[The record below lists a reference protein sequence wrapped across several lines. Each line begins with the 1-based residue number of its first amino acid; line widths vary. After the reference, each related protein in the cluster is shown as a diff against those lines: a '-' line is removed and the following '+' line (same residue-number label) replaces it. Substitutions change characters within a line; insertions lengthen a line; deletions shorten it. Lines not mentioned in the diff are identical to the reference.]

1 MSTGR
6 DLAEIA
12 DFRDELSWLRYA
24 SLNDGALV
32 YDLEAKRPIDI
43 LPIPDTLVLSC
54 IGIGRREGVMVH
66 MSTTTGLVVEHGYVE
81 RSDEFGVGI
90 YQPMFDRR
98 CERVDDIA
106 RYAQGHPRS
115 VVKIDLF
122 HLDSESRERTFGR
135 LSAGS
140 SLSLKRAE
148 ATSVECTPAGV
159 NKATGLQKIC
169 ELLDIGMGEVVAI
182 GDAKVA
188 DRKSVV

>member
-1 MSTGR
+1 M
-6 DLAEIA
+6 
-12 DFRDELSWLRYA
+12 
-24 SLNDGALV
+24 
-32 YDLEAKRPIDI
+32 YDLEAKRPIDV

-66 MSTTTGLVVEHGYVE
+66 MSTTTGSVVEHGYVE

-122 HLDSESRERTFGR
+122 HLDSESQAKHPQPSNCVCGIATTWT
-135 LSAGS
+135 SAS
-140 SLSLKRAE
+140 N
-148 ATSVECTPAGV
+148 T
-159 NKATGLQKIC
+159 
-169 ELLDIGMGEVVAI
+169 
-182 GDAKVA
+182 
-188 DRKSVV
+188 